1 MEYVSITGIIEEI
14 IYQNPDNG
22 YTVCDI
28 CTDDNDYITATG
40 AMPCVSEG
48 GHIRISGSWTTHPDY
63 GEQLKVM
70 EYEIIAPSD
79 EASILK
85 YLSSGIIPGIRA
97 ATARKLVDAFGDK
110 TLDTLLLQPELIAQI
125 KGISEKKAH
134 EMSAAYAEA
143 QSMQGIVMFLQRY
156 SISASMAVK
165 VHTFIGTNA
174 VEKIKLNPYLLAD
187 MIDGISFKTSDTI
200 ALDMGLP
207 KNSPNR
213 ICSGIKYILREAAYN
228 SGHVY
233 LPKTLLCEDAVYR
246 LGITED
252 EAENGLKELMA
263 KRAVIVDNVNNE
275 DACYLAPF
283 YEAEGNIAKQLA
295 FMARNK
301 PKFTMSEDE
310 AEKAIDRFEES
321 NDMSLAAEQRN
332 AVVTALSSGLMV
344 LTGGPGTGKTTT
356 IKTIIK
362 LLEELK
368 LTIALAA
375 PTGRAAKRMTQ
386 VTGLEAKTIH
396 RMLGVQ
402 MSGGVQVFTHD
413 EEHPLIADVII
424 LDEVSMI
431 DVNLMSAF
439 LRAVKHGARLILS
452 GDSDQLPS
460 VGAGNVLKDIID
472 SKTVPVIELNKI
484 FRQAEESLIIMNAHC
499 INRGEL
505 PDLSAKNSDF
515 FFLRRQSAEQSVMTI
530 VDLYKNR
537 LPKSYGVNPVTDIQV
552 LSPTKKGIA
561 GTINLNKL
569 LQMHINPPSPDK
581 DEHTY
586 GNVVYRIGDKVMQ
599 TKNNYDMPYTRE
611 DNDNG
616 LGIFNGDMGIIEKI
630 NSRDKFIT
638 IVFDEDKHVE
648 YPFTNLDEID
658 LAYAITVHKSQGSE
672 FPMVVMP
679 VCAYNPMLMSRNLFY
694 TAVTRARQNVILV
707 GSEKTVMNMTY
718 NNTYH
723 KRYSGLSERIIG
735 ISSVLS

>member
-1 MEYVSITGIIEEI
+1 MEYVSVAGVIEEI
-14 IYQNPDNG
+14 IYQNPDSG

-28 CTDDNDYITATG
+28 HTDDNDFITAIG

-48 GHIRISGSWTTHPDY
+48 EHIRISGSWITHPDY
-63 GEQLKVM
+63 GEQLKVI

-79 EASILK
+79 ESSILK
-85 YLSSGIIPGIRA
+85 YLASGIIPGIRA
-97 ATARKLVDAFGDK
+97 ATARKLVEAFGDK
-110 TLDTLLLQPELIAQI
+110 TLETLLLHPELIAQI
-125 KGISEKKAH
+125 KGISEKKAY
-134 EMSAAYAEA
+134 EMSEAYANA
-143 QSMQGIVMFLQRY
+143 QSMQNIVMFLQRY
-156 SISASMAVK
+156 NISAAMAVK
-165 VHTFIGTNA
+165 VHTFIGSNA
-174 VEKIKLNPYLLAD
+174 VEKIKLDPYLLAD
-187 MIDGISFKTSDTI
+187 MVDGISFTTSDAI
-200 ALDMGLP
+200 ALDLGLP
-207 KNSPNR
+207 KNSSNR

-233 LPKTLLCEDAVYR
+233 MPKTLLCEDAVYR
-246 LGITED
+246 LGINES
-252 EAENGLKELMA
+252 EAENGLNELMA
-263 KRAVIVDNVNNE
+263 KRAVIIDNINNE
-275 DACYLAPF
+275 DACYLAS
-283 YEAEGNIAKQLA
+283 YYAAEGHIAKQLA

-301 PKFTMSEDE
+301 PKFTMSEDN
-310 AEKAIDRFEES
+310 AEKAIDRFEET
-321 NDMSLAAEQRN
+321 NDIKLASEQRN
-332 AVVTALSSGLMV
+332 AVVTALSSGVMI

-356 IKTIIK
+356 IKTIIR
-362 LLEELK
+362 LLEEMK
-368 LTIALAA
+368 LNIALAA

-402 MSGGVQVFTHD
+402 MSGGSQVFTHD

-439 LRAVKHGARLILS
+439 LHAVKHGARLILS

-472 SKTVPVIELNKI
+472 SKIVPVIELNKI

-499 INRGEL
+499 INHGEL

-515 FFLRRQSAEQSVMTI
+515 FFLKRQSADNAVMTI

-537 LPKSYGVNPVTDIQV
+537 LPKSYGVNPIMDIQV

-581 DEHTY
+581 EEHIY
-586 GNVVYRIGDKVMQ
+586 GNITYRIGDKVMQ
-599 TKNNYDMPYTRE
+599 TKNNYDMSFTR
-611 DNDNG
+611 DNNDNG

-630 NSRDKFIT
+630 NNRDKYIT
-638 IVFDEDKHVE
+638 IIFDEDKRVE

-672 FPMVVMP
+672 FPMVIMP

-694 TAVTRARQNVILV
+694 TAVTRAKQNVILV

-723 KRYSGLSERIIG
+723 KRYSGLSERIIA
-735 ISSVLS
+735 ISETL